1 MVRHRV
7 MVSDGD
13 CARRSAKRIASFHRF
28 GLVTQVGFA
37 GQSPLPKNAAYPYH
51 NAYSPTRLSFAW
63 FARMVRYRVVVRDG
77 DCARKF
83 FFNVASTPEI
93 CSVSLDGVLPIYV
106 RTKRRVHP
114 CPEMQSPWRRS
125 PEWYATGWW

>member
-7 MVSDGD
+7 VVSDGD

-51 NAYSPTRLSFAW
+51 NAYARTRVPLASFAP
-63 FARMVRYRVVVRDG
+63 MVRRRVMVSDG
-77 DCARKF
+77 DCARRSAKRI
-83 FFNVASTPEI
+83 ASFP
-93 CSVSLDGVLPIYV
+93 CFSLATQVGFGG
-106 RTKRRVHP
+106 
-114 CPEMQSPWRRS
+114 QSPL
-125 PEWYATGWW
+125 PKIVTYPYHNA